1 MLYAKTIGYRDL
13 ERTRASTQCLDYA
26 HHFFRQVI
34 TRAIIE
40 RHFSALA
47 RKHLAQR
54 RANSARATSYECT
67 LSFEQQTHSYSLPTR
82 DTALVFQ
89 PIKSFE
95 GLDREASARVK
106 TALPI
111 RGAKNS

>member
-13 ERTRASTQCLDYA
+13 ERTHASTQCLDYA

-40 RHFSALA
+40 RHFGALA

-54 RANSARATSYECT
+54 RADPAGSTGNKCT
-67 LSFEQQTHSYSLPTR
+67 FSFEQQTHSHQSFRRRLTLIRHKLSAFTR
-82 DTALVFQ
+82 
-89 PIKSFE
+89 
-95 GLDREASARVK
+95 
-106 TALPI
+106 I
-111 RGAKNS
+111 RPRSEYGSQDEV